1 MRLPDESEGSFQ
13 INIVPMID
21 VLFCILAFFIVSS
34 LYLIRSEGLPVNLP
48 QAVTAQTQPQSQIV
62 VTINAD
68 GRIALNRNPIRLQ
81 QLAAGVRSLMGQRPQ
96 AVVVINADERV
107 THGRVV
113 SVIDRLN
120 QVPGVRLAIAAQRQ

>member
-1 MRLPDESEGSFQ
+1 MRLPDDSEAPFQ

-21 VLFCILAFFIVSS
+21 ILFCILAFFIVSS

-48 QAVTAQTQPQSQIV
+48 KAATAQTQPQSQIV

-68 GRIALNRNPIRLQ
+68 GRIALNRTPIRLQ
-81 QLAAGVRSLMGQRPQ
+81 QLASGVRSLMGQRSE

-120 QVPGVRLAIAAQRQ
+120 QVPGVRLAIAAQR

>member
-1 MRLPDESEGSFQ
+1 MRLPDESEAPFQ

-21 VLFCILAFFIVSS
+21 VLFCILTFFIVSS

-48 QAVTAQTQPQSQIV
+48 QAATAQTQPQSQIV

-81 QLAAGVRSLMGQRPQ
+81 QLAAGVRSLMGQRSE